1 MIKDLPT
8 DTLTVKKSR
17 RTRDLA
23 NSEFLEETGVSRLV
37 RGSIYVATFA
47 VTAFVVWTYFAT
59 VQEIVQTTGKI
70 VPRDD
75 VRTVQ
80 HLEGGILSEVLVKP
94 GQQVAEG
101 DILARLD
108 ASTARSQ
115 LAQNTTR
122 LINLKLEEERHRAF
136 AEAREPQFDAIVAG
150 YSGLKMDQL
159 KIFESERTAK
169 LSQISVLEKQIS
181 EKQAELVG
189 IRNNEKNTAG
199 RIRLMEEEFAIRDKL
214 FKRGLQSRVEYLQ
227 AKQKLL
233 TAQHELQ
240 RLEDERLTAIAAI
253 SGLTESRHDLDNR
266 LRQEALRRL
275 GQVIGVSAELE
286 DTIVSLKDRVNR
298 LVVRSPVAGL
308 VQEVPL
314 QANSGVLPP
323 GGIVAKIVPV
333 EGGLL
338 VESHIDTRDIGF
350 LEAGQPVTV
359 KVNAFDYSRYG
370 VIDGRLNFI
379 SPSTFLDDNN
389 SPYYLA
395 KIELDKSHVGV
406 DPAQNQILPGMTAQA
421 DITTGTKTIFQYIL
435 KPIYTVLNESFFE
448 R

>member
-1 MIKDLPT
+1 
-8 DTLTVKKSR
+8 
-17 RTRDLA
+17 
-23 NSEFLEETGVSRLV
+23 
-37 RGSIYVATFA
+37 
-47 VTAFVVWTYFAT
+47 
-59 VQEIVQTTGKI
+59 
-70 VPRDD
+70 
-75 VRTVQ
+75 
-80 HLEGGILSEVLVKP
+80 
-94 GQQVAEG
+94 
-101 DILARLD
+101 
-108 ASTARSQ
+108 
-115 LAQNTTR
+115 
-122 LINLKLEEERHRAF
+122 
-136 AEAREPQFDAIVAG
+136 
-150 YSGLKMDQL
+150 
-159 KIFESERTAK
+159 
-169 LSQISVLEKQIS
+169 
-181 EKQAELVG
+181 
-189 IRNNEKNTAG
+189 
-199 RIRLMEEEFAIRDKL
+199 
-214 FKRGLQSRVEYLQ
+214 
-227 AKQKLL
+227 
-233 TAQHELQ
+233 
-240 RLEDERLTAIAAI
+240 LTAIAAI